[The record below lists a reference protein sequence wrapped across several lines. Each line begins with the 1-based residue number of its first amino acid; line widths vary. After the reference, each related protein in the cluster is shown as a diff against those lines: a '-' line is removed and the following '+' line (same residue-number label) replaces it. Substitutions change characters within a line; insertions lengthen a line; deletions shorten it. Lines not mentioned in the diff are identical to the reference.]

1 MSQGDK
7 TSHQKQ
13 TFFSGGNSCVPSASH
28 NLFFSGGN
36 YKFPIYPIAKS
47 LRPFGSKRTEFERQR
62 IYKYKQINIIQVSQ
76 VPIDNLQNLNKYKN
90 TLMKNLIIFFII
102 SIFVSCSFR
111 DTKKNTYNADCIE
124 KQESFNDFITSFH
137 TNDAFM
143 KSRVEKSITGFNSD
157 DYDVED
163 TSSVKY
169 NYIWKRGDV
178 FLYLKEDI
186 KDAYHSPDYKKEY
199 KCFSNNDIEEYIYIQ
214 NSSCFYKCTY
224 RIKKGKWYLIKLIV
238 CTM

>member
-1 MSQGDK
+1 
-7 TSHQKQ
+7 
-13 TFFSGGNSCVPSASH
+13 
-28 NLFFSGGN
+28 
-36 YKFPIYPIAKS
+36 
-47 LRPFGSKRTEFERQR
+47 
-62 IYKYKQINIIQVSQ
+62 
-76 VPIDNLQNLNKYKN
+76 
-90 TLMKNLIIFFII
+90 MKNLIIFFII

-169 NYIWKRGDV
+169 NYI
-178 FLYLKEDI
+178 
-186 KDAYHSPDYKKEY
+186 
-199 KCFSNNDIEEYIYIQ
+199 
-214 NSSCFYKCTY
+214 
-224 RIKKGKWYLIKLIV
+224 
-238 CTM
+238 

>member
-1 MSQGDK
+1 
-7 TSHQKQ
+7 
-13 TFFSGGNSCVPSASH
+13 
-28 NLFFSGGN
+28 
-36 YKFPIYPIAKS
+36 
-47 LRPFGSKRTEFERQR
+47 
-62 IYKYKQINIIQVSQ
+62 
-76 VPIDNLQNLNKYKN
+76 
-90 TLMKNLIIFFII
+90 MKNLIIFFII

-157 DYDVED
+157 DYDVEY

-224 RIKKGKWYLIKLIV
+224 RRKKGKWYLIKLIV